1 MKKFSTILLL
11 FLLFVG
17 LVACQHTKFMDQN
30 GNPVDLQHHSGKW
43 LVINYWAPWCE
54 PCKKEL
60 PEINH
65 FYLTHQH
72 QVLVYGVDYDHPTT
86 QQLQALSKKLGL
98 DYPLLVQDP
107 AKLLNLGD
115 VQGLPVTYVY
125 NPEGKLVKT
134 FVGPQKSSNLE
145 AIINS
150 GN

>member
-1 MKKFSTILLL
+1 MKKFSSILLL
-11 FLLFVG
+11 FLLSVVFT
-17 LVACQHTKFMDQN
+17 ACQRTQYTDQN
-30 GNPVDLQHHSGKW
+30 GNPVDLDHHPGKW

-60 PEINH
+60 PEMNH
-65 FYLTHQH
+65 FYLTHQNH
-72 QVLVYGVDYDHPTT
+72 VLVYGVDYDHPSVA
-86 QQLQALSKKLGL
+86 QLQALGKKLGL
-98 DYPLLVQDP
+98 DYPLLAKDP
-107 AKLLNLGD
+107 AKKLKIGD

-134 FVGPQKSSNLE
+134 LVGPQKSSNLE